1 MTEAQIHRSI
11 IAWLRAVLP
20 DAIVHHS
27 ANEGVRGGKAG
38 MLDGAR
44 KKGMGQVAG
53 FPDIQV
59 ITWQHVPAM
68 FFEVKS
74 PAGIVS
80 KEQAAIIK
88 RLSEFGYRCAVVRSI
103 DDVRARL
110 FEWGFRRK
118 KRGTLYACRS
128 KDRSHDTHH
137 HRRNPRAA
145 AACGAAGGACA

>member
-11 IAWLRAVLP
+11 IAWLRAVMP

-44 KKGMGQVAG
+44 KKGMGQLAG

-59 ITWQHVPAM
+59 LAGHHIPAM

-74 PAGIVS
+74 STGSVS
-80 KEQAAIIK
+80 REQAAMIK
-88 RLSEFGYRCAVVRSI
+88 RLSDLGYRCAVVRSI

-110 FEWGFRRK
+110 CEWGGPTK
-118 KRGTLYACRS
+118 E
-128 KDRSHDTHH
+128 
-137 HRRNPRAA
+137 
-145 AACGAAGGACA
+145 AGSMVRLPIVGQIS

>member
-1 MTEAQIHRSI
+1 MVASMTETQIHRSI
-11 IAWLRAVLP
+11 IAWLRAVMP

-68 FFEVKS
+68 FFEVKT
-74 PAGIVS
+74 PTGGVS

-110 FEWGFRRK
+110 FEWGVPTK
-118 KRGTLYACRS
+118 E
-128 KDRSHDTHH
+128 
-137 HRRNPRAA
+137 
-145 AACGAAGGACA
+145 AGNLVRLQVKGSIT